1 MVIYCIPLVFV
12 GLLSL
17 FSCSQ
22 DDNASF
28 VNPSKTFSMSTF
40 VGNRISDEY
49 VELGNIP
56 EEYLEGMDEA
66 EKEAWNR
73 LSTKYYIKKNVF
85 GSVFYQKHKADIS
98 ERINFLYECAVKK
111 NYQPSNLS
119 FVWADRESALKKTYR
134 IVNEDD
140 TLGIEEPPIGSDS
153 GYVDYPTRRE
163 THCNAECTV
172 FSRNLGSEYMKMGIN
187 YTVIESGYSIQIEKE
202 DTYTEVCPSYAWF
215 SGYSNINL
223 EEGSVARCFVYG
235 QFHVRSQ
242 SYNVN
247 CASSIDLI
255 DAWNNANK

>member
-85 GSVFYQKHKADIS
+85 GSVFI
-98 ERINFLYECAVKK
+98 K
-111 NYQPSNLS
+111 NIKLIY
-119 FVWADRESALKKTYR
+119 W
-134 IVNEDD
+134 NE
-140 TLGIEEPPIGSDS
+140 
-153 GYVDYPTRRE
+153 
-163 THCNAECTV
+163 
-172 FSRNLGSEYMKMGIN
+172 
-187 YTVIESGYSIQIEKE
+187 
-202 DTYTEVCPSYAWF
+202 
-215 SGYSNINL
+215 
-223 EEGSVARCFVYG
+223 
-235 QFHVRSQ
+235 
-242 SYNVN
+242 
-247 CASSIDLI
+247 
-255 DAWNNANK
+255 

>member
-1 MVIYCIPLVFV
+1 
-12 GLLSL
+12 
-17 FSCSQ
+17 
-22 DDNASF
+22 
-28 VNPSKTFSMSTF
+28 MSTF

-85 GSVFYQKHKADIS
+85 GSVFYQKHKADIL

-153 GYVDYPTRRE
+153 GYVDDSNIKTTY
-163 THCNAECTV
+163 CNAECTA
-172 FSRNLGSEYMKMGIN
+172 FSNNYDSEMIIVGMN
-187 YTVIESGYSIQIEKE
+187 YKVIEKGNQTSFEELG
-202 DTYTEVCPSYAWF
+202 TYTRLYPEYAWF
-215 SGYSNINL
+215 SGDSKVGIEDSYI
-223 EEGSVARCFVYG
+223 GHCVVKG
-235 QFHVRSQ
+235 DFHVGYRT
-242 SYNVN
+242 YKVN
-247 CASSIDLI
+247 FDSRVDLMYQ
-255 DAWNNANK
+255 WNHNK